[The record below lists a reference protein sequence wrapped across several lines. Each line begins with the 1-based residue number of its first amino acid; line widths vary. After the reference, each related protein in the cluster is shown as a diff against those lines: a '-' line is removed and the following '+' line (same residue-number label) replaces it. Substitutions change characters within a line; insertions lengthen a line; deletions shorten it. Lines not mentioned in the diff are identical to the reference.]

1 MSRLVDQAVRI
12 QASISQLPPNKRE
25 YYQAVFNQ
33 LEVGLVPY
41 LNLMQSKIDAEYPDL
56 EPLSIK

>member
-1 MSRLVDQAVRI
+1 LVDQVVRI

-33 LEVGLVPY
+33 LEVGLAPY
-41 LNLMQSKIDAEYPDL
+41 LSLMQSKIDAEYPDL

>member
-1 MSRLVDQAVRI
+1 LVDQAVRI
-12 QASISQLPPNKRE
+12 QASISQLPPDKRG

-41 LNLMQSKIDAEYPDL
+41 LGLLQSKIDAEYPDL
-56 EPLSIK
+56 ETLSIK